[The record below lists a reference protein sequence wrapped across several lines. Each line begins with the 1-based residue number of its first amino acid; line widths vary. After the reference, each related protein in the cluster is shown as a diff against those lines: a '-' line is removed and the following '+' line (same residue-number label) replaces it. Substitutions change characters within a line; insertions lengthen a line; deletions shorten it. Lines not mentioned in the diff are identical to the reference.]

1 MNSKKLK
8 ERIADLEM
16 LNLELLEAIQILSLK
31 VDHLRDDIE
40 DQNSSVEDLPIKVV
54 VYTKAEYE
62 QEELINKLMAEW
74 KAKGLDPYATKED
87 WHNRA
92 TGYIAGNESNT
103 LFGADT
109 IAVVTQDDALSV
121 AVSEGVLT
129 LSSSTLSNPAVVE
142 SLSDVADVD
151 TTTKINGSVL
161 VYRTTTNKWT
171 STTTLDAQN
180 MEGGEF

>member
-1 MNSKKLK
+1 M
-8 ERIADLEM
+8 
-16 LNLELLEAIQILSLK
+16 
-31 VDHLRDDIE
+31 
-40 DQNSSVEDLPIKVV
+40 
-54 VYTKAEYE
+54 
-62 QEELINKLMAEW
+62 
-74 KAKGLDPYATKED
+74 
-87 WHNRA
+87 
-92 TGYIAGNESNT
+92 
-103 LFGADT
+103 ADT

-171 STTTLDAQN
+171 ASTTLDAQN
-180 MEGGEF
+180 LEGGEF